1 MLLLRTTSLVLLGVA
16 VFWFRGFIVDA
27 AREAVNAGWRF
38 FLLFPLFLGW
48 SIPAVAAWQLFFK
61 ASPRHSAPGILRL
74 LIVRLEALALSF
86 SLPTG
91 GVGGDIARTVLT
103 HSGSGYEDS
112 APPVVL
118 DRASFISAE
127 VIVALLG
134 LVIYAVKKTVSI
146 ELWIAGVFGTV
157 VIIAAAVA
165 WKGILRL
172 VLRIPWLRRSETVRV
187 SLEQILTHQG
197 YRKAFIRAGG
207 LHLLERIGIFSEIWV
222 IGWMLGTVLT
232 PVETLF
238 AGALTSFFGFAFF
251 FMPAQIGAYESGL
264 LFGFSLLGL
273 PASTGLGIALLRRSR
288 QLGITGI
295 GYLLLM
301 LERRNAHARPSGRS
315 VPGR

>member
-1 MLLLRTTSLVLLGVA
+1 MLLLRTTSLVLLGVV
-16 VFWFRGFIVDA
+16 VFLFRGFIVEA

-38 FLLFPLFLGW
+38 FLLFPLFVGW
-48 SIPAVAAWQLFFK
+48 SIPAVVAWQLFFK
-61 ASPRHSAPGILRL
+61 ASPRHSAPGIPRL

-86 SLPTG
+86 SLPSG

-118 DRASFISAE
+118 DRASFIFAE

-134 LVIYAVKKTVSI
+134 LAIYAVKMTISI
-146 ELWIAGVFGTV
+146 ELWIVGVFGTIG
-157 VIIAAAVA
+157 IIAVAVA
-165 WKGILRL
+165 WKAILRL
-172 VLRIPWLRRSETVRV
+172 VRRIPWLRRSETVRI

-197 YRKAFIRAGG
+197 YRKAFLRACG

-232 PVETLF
+232 PLETLF
-238 AGALTSFFGFAFF
+238 AGALTSFFGFALF

-264 LFGFSLLGL
+264 LFAFSLLGL
-273 PASTGLGIALLRRSR
+273 PASTGLGIALIRRSR

-295 GYLLLM
+295 GYFFLM
-301 LERRNAHARPSGRS
+301 LEQRNARIRPSGRS
-315 VPGR
+315 VPSR